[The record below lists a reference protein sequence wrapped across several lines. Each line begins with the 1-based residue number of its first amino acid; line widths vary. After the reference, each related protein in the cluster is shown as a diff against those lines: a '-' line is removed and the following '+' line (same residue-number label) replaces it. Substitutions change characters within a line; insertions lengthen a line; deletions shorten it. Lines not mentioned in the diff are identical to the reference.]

1 MHRHRKFWS
10 QPTAFL
16 PDRFAGRSA
25 PWIQTPAYVPFGLG
39 PRICIGLAFALSE
52 AQIVLARLLGRY
64 RIGLADVRPVMP
76 VGRVTTEPSH
86 EPMFGLEPI

>member
-16 PDRFAGRSA
+16 PDRFAGKPA
-25 PWIQTPAYVPFGLG
+25 PWIQTPGYVPFGLG

-52 AQIVLARLLGRY
+52 AQIVLARLLGHY
-64 RIGLADVRPVMP
+64 RISLADMRAVMP

-86 EPMFGLEPI
+86 EPMFDLEAI